1 VSSAAVAQS
10 PGHGAGS
17 NLFPPLS
24 IGGWLRRQWQGRV
37 SVPLLLPTISLEITM
52 ANPFVHVELS
62 TNDVPAAKAFYGKLF
77 DWKLEDVPMPN
88 GAYTMIQVGTGTGG
102 GLMQQQIPGAPS
114 SWLAYVEVDDIA
126 AATKKAKALGATV
139 MKDVTEVMGMGWLSI
154 IVDPTGAAL
163 GLRKAKL

>member
-1 VSSAAVAQS
+1 MARA
-10 PGHGAGS
+10 
-17 NLFPPLS
+17 
-24 IGGWLRRQWQGRV
+24 RQRA
-37 SVPLLLPTISLEITM
+37 LLLPTISLEITM

-163 GLRKAKL
+163 GLWKAKR